1 MKKLTIFLVFFIS
14 ISVFSVLS
22 CSNNDEEIFRIV
34 NALIGP
40 EGGEITSSDGIL
52 TLDIPPGAL
61 DEDTELTIRQLNTSE
76 IPPESNEIDVD
87 SAYEFLPKGLEFNLT
102 VAATVKLQT
111 SLLDN

>member
-1 MKKLTIFLVFFIS
+1 MKRLTIFLVFFIS

-40 EGGEITSSDGIL
+40 EGGTITSSDGRL
-52 TLDIPPGAL
+52 TLTIPPGAL
-61 DEDTELTIRQLNTSE
+61 TEETDISIRRLNEDE
-76 IPPESNEIDVD
+76 IPPEANEIDVD